1 MDIEEFR
8 RRGKE
13 IVDAIADYHMTL
25 PQRRPWTDVRPGY
38 LSELLPDSAPELP
51 ESWDDIRKDFDRAII
66 PGVRLKSV
74 ARRKLSCDV
83 RSCLK

>member
-13 IVDAIADYHMTL
+13 IVDAIADYHMTVS
-25 PQRRPWTDVRPGY
+25 QRRPWTDLTPGY

-51 ESWDDIRKDFDRAII
+51 ESWDDIRKDIDRAII
-66 PGVRLKSV
+66 PGVRLIKDRCST
-74 ARRKLSCDV
+74 
-83 RSCLK
+83 